1 MRVCVL
7 YADQPSAKICKEL
20 AGALAKG
27 IESQGH
33 FVDLIE
39 IGQNK
44 GKTLTT
50 YDYIVLGATP
60 TSFFSKSFDNK
71 VSTFLKQ
78 NGNVGGKRSFAF
90 IPNKGLR
97 KTKSLQNL
105 MMIMEKEGMFV
116 TFSEVIKSVSEAKLI
131 GSQLLIK

>member
-20 AGALAKG
+20 ADALAKG

-44 GKTLTT
+44 GKNLTT
-50 YDYIVLGATP
+50 YDYIALGATP
-60 TSFFSKSFDNK
+60 TSFFGKSFDNK
-71 VSTFLKQ
+71 VATFLKQ

-97 KTKSLQNL
+97 KTKSLQTL